1 MIKDTLI
8 ERSTTRYIAIN
19 SGETGVITSKKG
31 LGKTSVLVQLGID
44 SLLNDRQVVHV
55 SFNQKTDFAIT
66 WYEDIFSEVS
76 KKMNPADAEELK
88 LEIMKNRIILNF
100 NQDIIS
106 AAQIVNTLKSLSD
119 GGIKTDCLLI
129 DSLDFDKVTEDN
141 LSVFKKYA
149 KEAKLAVW
157 FSCNC
162 DQQLPKVLNSLDAI
176 ISLEQYPD
184 SIHMKVVKH
193 SNKDDA
199 DKSYKLDSKTLL
211 ILEK

>member
-8 ERSTTRYIAIN
+8 DRSTTKYIGIKG
-19 SGETGVITSKKG
+19 GETGVITSKKG

-44 SLLNDRQVVHV
+44 SLLKDKPVVHV

-66 WYEDIFSEVS
+66 WYEDIFAELS

-88 LEIMKNRIILNF
+88 LEIMKKRIILNF

-129 DSLDFDKVTEDN
+129 DSLDFDKVTEEN

-149 KEAKLAVW
+149 ASANLAVW

-162 DQQLPKVLNSLDAI
+162 DQTLPKILNSLDAI
-176 ISLEQYPD
+176 ISLEQFPD
-184 SIHMKVVKH
+184 SIHMNVVKH